1 MARKNDNRI
10 KLSPEKKEYMLS
22 EIKNYFFKE
31 REEDIGD
38 LAAVL
43 MLDFIVEKLAPEF
56 FNQGIYESYRYMN
69 ERLEDLLGI
78 QKS

>member
-56 FNQGIYESYRYMN
+56 FNQGIYESYQYMN